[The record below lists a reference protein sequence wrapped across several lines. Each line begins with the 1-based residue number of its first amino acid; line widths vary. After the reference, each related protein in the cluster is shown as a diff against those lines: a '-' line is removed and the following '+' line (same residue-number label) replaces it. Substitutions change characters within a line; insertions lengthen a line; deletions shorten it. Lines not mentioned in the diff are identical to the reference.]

1 MTIASRPMPRLVI
14 LELATA
20 IAGPLGPRWLADLG
34 ARVIKVERPGEGDPM
49 RDYGPPGFD
58 AGPSFS
64 YTGAGKESI
73 AIDMADPRGQDL
85 VRRLV
90 PHVDVVV
97 ANFTPGTLEKLGLDY
112 DTLRAIKPDLV
123 MCAVSG
129 FGQSGPW
136 RPVRAVDPVV
146 QGEAGVIAM
155 IGEPNEKPYMNRT
168 APVDSITAT
177 QSALAVSAA
186 LFHRDRTGEGQFID
200 VTLMESASA
209 MDSIILPTALNGE
222 IPERRGSMHPLGTS
236 MTVLGERAH
245 VIDLGLREGIDGAA
259 VMTDLAG
266 WEGSHHEDP
275 AGFTAAVE
283 SWWTAQGSDLAA
295 ANALEARGVLV
306 APVLTP
312 VEVSTDPHLLARATI
327 RPVTQADGSSLPVQ
341 AAPYRF
347 SRSTSEV
354 HRAPGFAEHTD
365 AVLSELL
372 GVTDDELGELR
383 ADGIVA

>member
-1 MTIASRPMPRLVI
+1 MTQAHTRADRGLVI

-49 RDYGPPGFD
+49 RTYGPPGFA

-64 YTGAGKESI
+64 YTGAGKESV
-73 AIDMADPRGQDL
+73 AIDMADPRGQEL
-85 VRRLV
+85 VRRMV
-90 PHVDVVV
+90 AHVDVVV

-112 DTLRAIKPDLV
+112 ETLRSIKPNLV

-129 FGQSGPW
+129 FGQTGPW

-146 QGEAGVIAM
+146 QGEGGVIAM
-155 IGEPNEKPYMNRT
+155 IGEPGDKPYMNRT

-186 LFHRDRTGEGQFID
+186 LLHRDRTGEGQFID
-200 VTLMESASA
+200 VTLMESACA
-209 MDSIILPTALNGE
+209 MDAVILPAALNGP
-222 IPERRGSMHPLGTS
+222 IPERRGNIHPLGTS

-245 VIDLGLREGIDGAA
+245 VIDLDEGSGAA
-259 VMTDLAG
+259 AVADLTG
-266 WEGSHHEDP
+266 WPSAPLADP

-283 SWWTAQGSDLAA
+283 TWWQAQGSDAA
-295 ANALEARGVLV
+295 AIEALEARGVLV

-312 VEVSTDPHLLARATI
+312 VEVSTYAHLRARDAI
-327 RPVTQADGSSLPVQ
+327 RPVAQSDGDAAPVQ

-347 SRSTSEV
+347 SRATTEV
-354 HRAPGFAEHTD
+354 RRAPGLAEHTA

-372 GVTDDELGELR
+372 GVTDDELGVLR